1 MAFKMKG
8 PSLLKMVSA
17 LKQDE
22 LNVGAKAYAKTDI
35 GKAEMELNRA
45 LADNMGKSN
54 EETDALQEK
63 YDKLRSEK
71 LKKSK

>member
-1 MAFKMKG
+1 MTFKMRG
-8 PSLLKMVSA
+8 PSLLKMTSA

-22 LNVGAKAYAKTDI
+22 LNAGGEAYAKTDI
-35 GKAEMELNRA
+35 GKAEIALNNA
-45 LADNMGKSN
+45 LAANNGESN
-54 EETDALQEK
+54 EETDILQAE

>member
-35 GKAEMELNRA
+35 GEAEMALNRA

-54 EETDALQEK
+54 EETDALQKK